1 MNPLDTEL
9 RNLLRRKEP
18 AEGFADRVMA
28 VLSQTPRRLSRTQRI
43 YDLFRNRALRWAA
56 VTGLVVVMA
65 GLGWARYQRQQRF
78 RAQAEEA
85 SREAILALRI
95 TTTELNVALERAERA
110 TERGLLAKNPSD
122 QWGD

>member
-18 AEGFADRVMA
+18 AEGFADRVIA
-28 VLSQTPRRLSRTQRI
+28 VLSQTPRRSSRTQRI

-56 VTGLVVVMA
+56 VTALVVVMA
-65 GLGWARYQRQQRF
+65 GLGWARYQRQQRL